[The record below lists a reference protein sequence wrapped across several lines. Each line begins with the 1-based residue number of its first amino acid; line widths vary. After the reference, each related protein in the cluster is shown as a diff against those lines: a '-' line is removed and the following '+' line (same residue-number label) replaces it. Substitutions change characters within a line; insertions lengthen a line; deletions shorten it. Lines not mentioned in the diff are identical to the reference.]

1 MDRQVDSLETG
12 AKRGTLASTVFDRL
26 RQDVLNG
33 VLRPNEKLRIESLRQ
48 RYDVGASPV
57 REALNRLVSEGL
69 VLLEDQKGFRVA
81 PVSRE
86 ELHEIARTR
95 CLINEIALRES
106 IAHGDADWEEGIV
119 VAYHRWQRSMRPN
132 TSADD
137 TERARRHREFHTAL
151 ISACG
156 SHWIVSL
163 AELLF
168 DTCQRYRELANQ
180 ASLASRDIDAEI
192 LTGMDAEHR
201 AIMDAVLARDTER
214 AIKLHNE
221 HVRTLFVAN
230 ADSAVRA
237 DNAA

>member
-86 ELHEIARTR
+86 ELHEIART
-95 CLINEIALRES
+95 
-106 IAHGDADWEEGIV
+106 
-119 VAYHRWQRSMRPN
+119 
-132 TSADD
+132 
-137 TERARRHREFHTAL
+137 
-151 ISACG
+151 
-156 SHWIVSL
+156 
-163 AELLF
+163 
-168 DTCQRYRELANQ
+168 
-180 ASLASRDIDAEI
+180 
-192 LTGMDAEHR
+192 
-201 AIMDAVLARDTER
+201 
-214 AIKLHNE
+214 
-221 HVRTLFVAN
+221 
-230 ADSAVRA
+230 
-237 DNAA
+237 

>member
-1 MDRQVDSLETG
+1 MERPEDTAEAG
-12 AKRGTLASTVFDRL
+12 AKRGTLASTVYERL
-26 RQDVLNG
+26 RQDVLSG
-33 VLRPNEKLRIESLRQ
+33 VLKPSEKLRIESLRQ

-106 IAHGDADWEEGIV
+106 IARGDADWEERVV

-137 TERARRHREFHTAL
+137 AERARRHRDFHAAL

-156 SHWIVSL
+156 SRWIVSF

-180 ASLASRDIDAEI
+180 ANLASRDIDSEI
-192 LTGMDAEHR
+192 LTVMDAEHR
-201 AIMDAVLARDTER
+201 AIMDAVLARDTEL

-221 HVRTLFVAN
+221 HVRTLFVSN
-230 ADSAVRA
+230 ADSAVQA